1 MSALRNPRARPV
13 SDFKAIP
20 TRTLVLILLPTL
32 AIIAFFLVSYGS
44 FIVLSFREMIPGTSK
59 VTGNWSFESYRRF
72 FRDTVYPYFLFQ
84 TLYRAAQVTVIGL
97 LVAYPLAYCVA
108 RTASKVLRQL
118 MMGAMI
124 IPLLVGGITVVYAWM
139 VLLGNAGLVNT
150 ALKALGIVKTSIH
163 FLYNWTG
170 VIICLVYFVVPYA
183 AFSLIGPI
191 RNVPRTL
198 EEAAVNLGASRLT
211 VFRRIVFPLTLPGVV
226 EAASLTYSLGLSAFL
241 FPMMLGG
248 GRVKMMSN
256 IIYETIYITFD
267 FPFAGTLAAIL
278 LVVSIV
284 VVAVM
289 TRLQRLVRRVYNE

>member
-1 MSALRNPRARPV
+1 MRKTGRIRPV
-13 SDFKAIP
+13 EDFKAVP
-20 TRTLVLILLPTL
+20 TRSLVLVLLPTL
-32 AIIAFFLVSYGS
+32 AIIALFLASYGS
-44 FIVLSFREMIPGTSK
+44 FIVMSFREMKPGTST
-59 VTGNWSFESYRRF
+59 VTGNWSFDSYRRF
-72 FRDTVYPYFLFQ
+72 FRDTVYPTFLFQ
-84 TLYRAAQVTVIGL
+84 TLYRAAEVTVIGL
-97 LVAYPLAYCVA
+97 VVAYPLAYCVA
-108 RTASKVLRQL
+108 RTSSKVLRQL
-118 MMGAMI
+118 MMSAMI
-124 IPLLVGGITVVYAWM
+124 VPLLVGGITIVYAWM
-139 VLLGNAGLVNT
+139 VLLGNVGLLNT
-150 ALKALGIVKTSIH
+150 ALKALGVIRTSIR

-170 VIICLVYFVVPYA
+170 VLICLVYYVVPFA

-198 EEAAVNLGASRLT
+198 EEAAVNMGASRFT

-248 GRVKMMSN
+248 GKVKMMSN

-278 LVVSIV
+278 LVVSIL

-289 TRLQRLVRRVYNE
+289 TRLQRAVRRATND

>member
-1 MSALRNPRARPV
+1 VSAPRIARARPV
-13 SDFKAIP
+13 SDFKTIP

-32 AIIAFFLVSYGS
+32 AIIAFFLASYGS
-44 FIVLSFREMIPGTSK
+44 FIVLSFREMVPGTST
-59 VTGNWSFESYRRF
+59 VTGNWSFASYHRF
-72 FRDTVYPYFLFQ
+72 FRDTVYPSFLFQ
-84 TLYRAAQVTVIGL
+84 TLFRAAEVTVIGL
-97 LVAYPLAYCVA
+97 IVAYPLAYCVA
-108 RTASKVLRQL
+108 RTASKALRQL
-118 MMGAMI
+118 MMSAMI
-124 IPLLVGGITVVYAWM
+124 VPLLVGGITIVYAWM
-139 VLLGNAGLVNT
+139 VLLGNVGLLNS
-150 ALKALGIVKTSIH
+150 ALKALGIVKTSIR

-170 VIICLVYFVVPYA
+170 VVICLVYFVVPYA

-284 VVAVM
+284 VVTVM